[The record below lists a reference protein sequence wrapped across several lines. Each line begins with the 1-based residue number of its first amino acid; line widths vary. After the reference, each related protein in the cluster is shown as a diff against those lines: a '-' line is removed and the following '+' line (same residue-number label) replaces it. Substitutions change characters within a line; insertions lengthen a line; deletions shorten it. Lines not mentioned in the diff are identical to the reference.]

1 MGHYFLHLKFQQ
13 YFAFWSFLFLMLYQV
28 ASDWKF
34 YVPHRHLE
42 IQCKITCT
50 IIKSQSQ
57 KEQVTV
63 EAIEAFVA
71 NATVQFAKDFSI
83 YKLEIEHSW
92 SYRSCETIE
101 RPLLCRDILQK
112 RQKSCQVLYNS
123 LILNMLR
130 GRTTIQLMP

>member
-1 MGHYFLHLKFQQ
+1 MGHYFFHLKFQK

-34 YVPHRHLE
+34 YMPHRHLE

-71 NATVQFAKDFSI
+71 NAAVQFAKDFSI
-83 YKLEIEHSW
+83 HKLEIEHCW
-92 SYRSCETIE
+92 SSRSCETIE

-112 RQKSCQVLYNS
+112 RQKSCQDLYNS